1 MFVHEMHGWIIL
13 MVFKLS
19 MVLYFDLRGVIRSIC
34 HLYVR
39 MPQLSGPCGHQLAIL
54 IDKVTGLGMELA
66 AQCKWTCY
74 INRQGDHLRPHTVP
88 VQRGFLSKLFC
99 CGHWPS
105 LSNPKSERRV
115 RKD

>member
-34 HLYVR
+34 SQCVR
-39 MPQLSGPCGHQLAIL
+39 MPQLSGPCGHQPAML

-66 AQCKWTCY
+66 AQCK
-74 INRQGDHLRPHTVP
+74 
-88 VQRGFLSKLFC
+88 
-99 CGHWPS
+99 
-105 LSNPKSERRV
+105 
-115 RKD
+115 